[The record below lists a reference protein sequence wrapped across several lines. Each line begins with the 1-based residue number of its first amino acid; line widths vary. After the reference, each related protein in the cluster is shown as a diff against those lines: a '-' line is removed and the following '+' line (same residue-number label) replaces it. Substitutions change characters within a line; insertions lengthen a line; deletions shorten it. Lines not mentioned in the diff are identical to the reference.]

1 MTPIDL
7 TRISD
12 PAQAPVR
19 EDRHIGPATFGI
31 TLANRF
37 RTMLEGAFQAAGSKY
52 NLDPALLKAIAA
64 AESSFD
70 PNAVSAQGASGLM
83 QIMPDTASSLGVD
96 PRNPGQSI
104 LGAAKYLR
112 ALIDDFQGNLQ
123 LAIAAYNAGPGA
135 VKKYNGIPP
144 YKETQ
149 DYVNRVIG
157 FIKKYQGPA
166 ESQSSG
172 GKDVSS
178 TTSLPQDA
186 STMAET
192 LSIWTQLELYDA
204 LSNLK

>member
-12 PAQAPVR
+12 YAQSPVIR
-19 EDRHIGPATFGI
+19 DRHDGPATFGI

-37 RTMLEGAFQAAGSKY
+37 RTMLDRAFQDAGSKY
-52 NLDPALLKAIAA
+52 GLDPALLKAIAD
-64 AESSFD
+64 AESSFN
-70 PNAVSAQGASGLM
+70 PNALSAQGAIGLM

-96 PRNPGQSI
+96 PHDPGQSI

-112 ALIDDFQGNLQ
+112 ALIDGFQGNLQ

-135 VKKYNGIPP
+135 VKKYGGIPP

-149 DYVNRVIG
+149 DYVDRVTSLIR
-157 FIKKYQGPA
+157 KYQNPA
-166 ESQSSG
+166 QNQSSG
-172 GKDVSS
+172 GGNAS
-178 TTSLPQDA
+178 TSVPQDA
-186 STMAET
+186 GTMAEIF
-192 LSIWTQLELYDA
+192 SIWTQLQLYDA